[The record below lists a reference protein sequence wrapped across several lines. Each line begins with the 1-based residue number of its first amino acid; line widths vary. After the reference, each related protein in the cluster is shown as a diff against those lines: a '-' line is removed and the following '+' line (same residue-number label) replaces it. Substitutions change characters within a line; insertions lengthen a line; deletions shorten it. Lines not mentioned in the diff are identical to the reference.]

1 MAEHSIYRDIAERT
15 GGDIYIGVVGPVR
28 SGKST
33 FIKRFMEA
41 LVLPNMGD
49 GYSRD
54 RARDEMPQSAAGKT
68 VMTTEPK
75 FIPDEAVTVKL
86 DDNAVMRVKMIDC
99 VGYIVPDAM
108 GTVEN
113 GQPRMVRTP
122 WSQEPMPFIEAAE
135 MGTHKVITEHAT
147 IGMLVTTDG
156 SIGDIPRASY
166 VEAEERVVREL
177 KEMGKPFALILNSA
191 KPDSDEAT
199 ALAYELETKYG
210 VPVALVSCLELD
222 AEDIRHILDLVLL
235 EFPVTEVR
243 VRLPEW
249 TTALEPAHRI
259 HASVIGQLRQA
270 ADRVRKIGDIRTAF
284 SDFDTNEY
292 VRSVSVDEV
301 DLGRGCALVTL
312 HMAEDLYYRV
322 ISELTG
328 FDIAG
333 EKELIDLLRTLAGM
347 KAEYDKV
354 AAALHDC
361 EDSGYGI
368 VMPDVA
374 DMKLDEPEI
383 VRQAGGYGVRL
394 RASASS
400 VHMIRANIQAEVSP
414 IVGTEQQS
422 EDLVRYMLREFEE
435 DPARIWDSNMFGK
448 SLYELVNEGI
458 HAKLEHMPEASRQKL
473 SETLERIINEGSGG
487 LICILL

>member
-1 MAEHSIYRDIAERT
+1 M
-15 GGDIYIGVVGPVR
+15 
-28 SGKST
+28 
-33 FIKRFMEA
+33 
-41 LVLPNMGD
+41 
-49 GYSRD
+49 
-54 RARDEMPQSAAGKT
+54 
-68 VMTTEPK
+68 
-75 FIPDEAVTVKL
+75 
-86 DDNAVMRVKMIDC
+86 
-99 VGYIVPDAM
+99 
-108 GTVEN
+108 
-113 GQPRMVRTP
+113 
-122 WSQEPMPFIEAAE
+122 
-135 MGTHKVITEHAT
+135 
-147 IGMLVTTDG
+147 
-156 SIGDIPRASY
+156 
-166 VEAEERVVREL
+166 
-177 KEMGKPFALILNSA
+177 
-191 KPDSDEAT
+191 
-199 ALAYELETKYG
+199 
-210 VPVALVSCLELD
+210 SCLELD
-222 AEDIRHILDLVLL
+222 AEDIRHILELVLL

-292 VRSVSVDEV
+292 VRRVSVDEV

-414 IVGTEQQS
+414 SS
-422 EDLVRYMLREFEE
+422 E
-435 DPARIWDSNMFGK
+435 PNSSPRIWCAICSASLRKILPASGIPICSGNHFMSWSTRASTPNWSICRRQAGK
-448 SLYELVNEGI
+448 SFPKRWSASSTRAVADLSAFCFET
-458 HAKLEHMPEASRQKL
+458 AKGQAPCRSPA
-473 SETLERIINEGSGG
+473 
-487 LICILL
+487 LLPVTDFP

>member
-222 AEDIRHILDLVLL
+222 AEDIRHILELVLL

-243 VRLPEW
+243 VRLP
-249 TTALEPAHRI
+249 LEPAHRI